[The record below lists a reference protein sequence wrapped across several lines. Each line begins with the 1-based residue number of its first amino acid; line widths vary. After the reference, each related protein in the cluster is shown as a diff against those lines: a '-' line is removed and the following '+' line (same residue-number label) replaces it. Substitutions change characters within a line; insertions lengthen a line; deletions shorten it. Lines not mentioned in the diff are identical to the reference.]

1 MSSRL
6 FEREV
11 NVSISENIPL
21 VPMDSALIV
30 QVLVNLIEN
39 AIKYSPPQTPID
51 IQAQIDGSLV
61 HIDVLDQGPGISL
74 EDLERVFTKFYR
86 ANKPAYIGGTG
97 LGLSICRGIVEA
109 HGGQIVAQ
117 NRPDGGA
124 IFTFTL
130 PSSHLP
136 GSTSTTMLSGNSI

>member
-1 MSSRL
+1 LRSRL

-11 NVSISENIPL
+11 NVSISESIPL

-39 AIKYSPPQTPID
+39 AIKYSPPQASID
-51 IQAQIDGSLV
+51 IKAQMDGSLV
-61 HIDVLDQGPGISL
+61 HIDVLDQGPGISP

-109 HGGQIVAQ
+109 HGGQIFAH

-130 PSSHLP
+130 PANHLSD
-136 GSTSTTMLSGNSI
+136 STSTTMHSGNSI